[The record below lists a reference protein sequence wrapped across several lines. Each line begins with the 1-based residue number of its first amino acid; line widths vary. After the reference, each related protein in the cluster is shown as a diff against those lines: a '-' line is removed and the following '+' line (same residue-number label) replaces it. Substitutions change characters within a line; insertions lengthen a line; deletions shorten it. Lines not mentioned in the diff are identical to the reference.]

1 MTAEKLVQAMNK
13 NNQWPFLDFVVH
25 STLNLGRMHALWS
38 ENYDGGDFCQGLLF
52 TYEGLKITE

>member
-1 MTAEKLVQAMNK
+1 MNK
-13 NNQWPFLDFVVH
+13 YNQWPFLDFAVH
-25 STLNLGRMHALWS
+25 SFLNLGRMFALWN